1 MKYFFS
7 PNEADRA
14 PPWTLQTCL
23 EPFSGE
29 QVAYL
34 KAAVCFLT
42 RVCAWPRINPGGRL
56 EKESSLGFW
65 CFSKLLLYHPFQGY
79 VCINTKNLRS
89 SIWRRLAPRRCWWA
103 LRGGAGSNHVK
114 AGFVLKL
121 WPKFCCAGTTMLISH
136 CEWWMYC
143 QWSDRNRQKEATLI
157 SIAWIRE
164 GIQFCTLGSK
174 LGKQVH
180 TSEY

>member
-7 PNEADRA
+7 PNEADR
-14 PPWTLQTCL
+14 PPLWTLQTCP

-42 RVCAWPRINPGGRL
+42 RICAWPRINPGGRL

-79 VCINTKNLRS
+79 VCINKEFKKLYLASPGPALLLVS
-89 SIWRRLAPRRCWWA
+89 SEGWCWKQSHQSWFC
-103 LRGGAGSNHVK
+103 SEIVTQ
-114 AGFVLKL
+114 VLL
-121 WPKFCCAGTTMLISH
+121 CWDYNADHSH

-143 QWSDRNRQKEATLI
+143 RWSLTGIGKKRQSLF
-157 SIAWIRE
+157 
-164 GIQFCTLGSK
+164 Q
-174 LGKQVH
+174 
-180 TSEY
+180 